1 MGFECVAIALIPPD
15 YAAVR
20 QAPCRHSFRHGIS
33 ATFERMTQHVVL
45 RGLRGNPPPLHTRM
59 YLSFQLT
66 CDGQRTPANPANCR
80 FDVQTQRFTLRGPM
94 PRSPARTP
102 RTPAIRAARLRPE
115 SFTATSRPRVDTMS
129 VSSVFRTFITSPGSP
144 PSSMPPA
151 GRASPHTCRGIAGQP
166 SPASQNDR
174 PRQVKHDLRIAR
186 RATSPRCDSIGNNCC
201 DLRVYLRIKTP
212 RPNIVQSSVSEDPV
226 WLPQNLGVH
235 DFTV

>member
-94 PRSPARTP
+94 PRSPARTL

-115 SFTATSRPRVDTMS
+115 SFTATQPTALRDNERVVGLEDVHKFSPLTTPPQCRLPEGRRPT
-129 VSSVFRTFITSPGSP
+129 
-144 PSSMPPA
+144 PA
-151 GRASPHTCRGIAGQP
+151 GGLQGSRLQRVRTTDRGKLSTICGLLGGQP
-166 SPASQNDR
+166 
-174 PRQVKHDLRIAR
+174 
-186 RATSPRCDSIGNNCC
+186 
-201 DLRVYLRIKTP
+201 LRVPTR
-212 RPNIVQSSVSEDPV
+212 
-226 WLPQNLGVH
+226 
-235 DFTV
+235 